1 MIYCL
6 VDVGVTVD
14 NRYALLLVTAS
25 KLVVAAAAAVVA
37 FAKFPNKRL

>member
-25 KLVVAAAAAVVA
+25 KLVVAAAAVVA